1 MAGPTVSRWGRS
13 LALLCAAAFIAAVVA
28 LGVALRQ
35 AGGGPAAGDA
45 ARAGAADVVQQYPA
59 SQRQAV
65 EAFTVRL
72 LDGEQLTQADL
83 VGTVSVIN
91 VWGSWCGP
99 CRTEAPGLAR
109 VARQLGERSRFL
121 GINVR
126 DNPAAAQAFERAFEI
141 PYPSVHPDDAGSAIL
156 AFGGAL
162 TAAAIPSTVIL
173 DEQARVAARVV
184 GPVDA
189 ATLRRLII
197 ETLGD
202 TE

>member
-1 MAGPTVSRWGRS
+1 MSRWGRA
-13 LALLCAAAFIAAVVA
+13 LGLLCAVAVVAGVVA

-35 AGGGPAAGDA
+35 AGSTSAGPE
-45 ARAGAADVVQQYPA
+45 ARGEAADVVQQYPS
-59 SQRQAV
+59 SQRQLV
-65 EAFTVRL
+65 EAFSVRL
-72 LDGEQLTQADL
+72 LDGRQLTQSDL
-83 VGTVSVIN
+83 MGTVSVVN

-99 CRTEAPGLAR
+99 CRVEAPGLAR

-126 DNPAAAQAFERAFEI
+126 DNPAAAQAFERTFEI
-141 PYPSVHPDDAGSAIL
+141 PYPSVHPDDAGTAIL

-162 TAAAIPSTVIL
+162 TAAAIPSTVVL

-189 ATLRRLII
+189 ATLRRLVL

-202 TE
+202 TR